1 MPQEKSHS
9 MFYLALGGAGTVLA
23 FSFFVV
29 IRSFLGV
36 YVEENTVVANTTSE
50 SQFQQKSSA
59 VLGATT
65 APLNCMTPEE
75 YLKKVVQLIPDLV
88 LRHGTEVIHV
98 PTAKILTCRTKIVET
113 ITGTQSC
120 TEFSL
125 SIDNSCIENLLT
137 STYRFTEPTEL
148 IRNAKTGGTIESRI
162 ADDLVDYSLLADQ
175 VTDLF
180 QKSTN
185 YAAVTNYYAVI
196 KSPIIIAPTSKDK
209 PSTDGRFANRYI
221 EVDGSRQLM
230 FLWEDGNFTRFRIS
244 GAFPEY
250 NPVGIHQ
257 IFTRSTIA
265 WSRPASKWMPYW
277 QAFTFDPSQNAFL
290 GIHGLVYWYSGLA
303 KTGDKKIYEPIS
315 NIGKPKSTGCLR
327 LTVEDAKK
335 VYDWAKV
342 GDWVVVHN

>member
-1 MPQEKSHS
+1 MPQGKSHS
-9 MFYLALGGAGTVLA
+9 KFYLALGGAGTILA
-23 FSFFVV
+23 FSSLLV

-36 YVEENTVVANTTSE
+36 YAENSAEVASVGSA
-50 SQFQQKSSA
+50 SQPTQKSSA
-59 VLGATT
+59 VLGATKI
-65 APLNCMTPEE
+65 PLNCITQEE
-75 YLKKVVQLIPDLV
+75 YLKKIAQLIPDLV

-98 PTAKILTCRTKIVET
+98 PTTKILSCQTKIVET
-113 ITGTQSC
+113 IVGAQSC
-120 TEFSL
+120 TEYSL
-125 SIDNSCIENLLT
+125 SIDNSCIESLLT

-148 IRNAKTGGTIESRI
+148 IRSAKTGGTIESRI
-162 ADDLVDYSLLADQ
+162 ADNLVDYSLLADQ

-185 YAAVTNYYAVI
+185 YAVVTNYYAVI
-196 KSPIIIAPTSKDK
+196 KSPIVIAPTSNDR

-221 EVDGSRQLM
+221 EIDGSRQLL
-230 FLWEDGNFTRFRIS
+230 FLWEDGNSKRFRIS

-290 GIHGLVYWYSGLA
+290 GIHGLVYWYPGLT

-342 GDWVVVHN
+342 GDFVVVHN